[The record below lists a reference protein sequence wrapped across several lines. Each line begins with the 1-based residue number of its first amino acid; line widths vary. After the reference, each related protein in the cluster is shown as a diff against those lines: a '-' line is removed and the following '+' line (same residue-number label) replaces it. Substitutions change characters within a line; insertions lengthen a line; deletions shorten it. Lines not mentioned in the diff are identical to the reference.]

1 MKSCPACNRTFEDTF
16 TFCLIDGS
24 VLSAPFDP
32 ATKPP
37 EQSAPPRTEVF
48 GAPAES
54 KPLPETRLASPQA
67 NLQPTIT
74 SRFQP
79 QPIVQPY
86 QTPAVLESADAAT
99 NLPELARSFLV
110 RGIAAILFGLLLMF
124 QGQADLPGLLMSAY
138 LLVDGICAIIAGRNV
153 HSASKRGRLLI
164 ADGVFRFVVF
174 LLVLVAFRFPFV
186 IFATALVV
194 AGIIEIAA
202 AVSLQKHLNGSLFFG
217 LSGAV
222 SILFFPFLIA
232 ASGGRSNF
240 VTTTGG
246 YLIIF
251 GALLL
256 AFGFL
261 MRGSVRTTS

>member
-1 MKSCPACNRTFEDTF
+1 MKSCPACNRTFEETF

-99 NLPELARSFLV
+99 NLPELARLMFLV
-110 RGIAAILFGLLLMF
+110 RGIAAILFGLLLILLGKAF
-124 QGQADLPGLLMSAY
+124 LLGPLMSAY

-222 SILFFPFLIA
+222 SILFFPFLIVA
-232 ASGGRSNF
+232 NF
-240 VTTTGG
+240 VTATGG